1 MVAALIVDESGR
13 VLLVRKRG
21 TTAFMQPGG
30 KPEAGETDAAALA
43 RELDEELSLRLDP
56 DTFDYLGR
64 FETQAANE
72 HGHDLVAEVFS
83 VAISAPV
90 VVAAEIEEFAWVDLT
105 DPGQLTVAP
114 LTRDFMQPFISK
126 LSEAIRRP

>member
-1 MVAALIVDESGR
+1 
-13 VLLVRKRG
+13 
-21 TTAFMQPGG
+21 MQMGG
-30 KPEAGETDAAALA
+30 KFGKAAAQVA
-43 RELDEELSLRLDP
+43 GILSL
-56 DTFDYLGR
+56 
-64 FETQAANE
+64 TQRKE
-72 HGHDLVAEVFS
+72 LVAEVFS

-90 VVAAEIEEFAWVDLT
+90 VVAAEIEEFAWVDLD